1 MLVAGLIVLALLII
15 GAPLGIALA
24 AASVIYIVLYTNM
37 SWLAIGQSFFSFL
50 QSYELMSI
58 PFFVFAGFLMERTG
72 LVRDLFNFAEAL
84 IGWIRGGFGIAA
96 VSTCILFGA
105 ISGSSVA
112 MASAMSLIII
122 PELRKRGYPDWLCAG
137 IVVGGGGIALLIPPS
152 LSLILYGI
160 ITETSIVALFMAGI
174 IPGLMLGVG
183 MTIIIVTAATI
194 LKLPRGKFDIRNV
207 LKYGKVALPGLGVPV
222 IVIGGLYGG
231 LMTPTEA
238 GAVSVGYAI
247 LIGLIAERHKFFPK
261 LYNATAEAVNLVAM
275 IFFLLGSVGVF
286 QFVAANEYWPQTI
299 AKAIVDMNL
308 TPMGFLFGYMGV
320 LLIMG
325 MFLDGIAML
334 VLTLPV
340 IFPVA
345 MQLGVNPIHL
355 GILFSLNIDI
365 AVMTPPVG
373 FNLYAVTG
381 IAKIPLPTVLKGTLP
396 FFLSDSTVLLIN
408 MLVPWFSTWLP
419 DLVVKSVF

>member
-1 MLVAGLIVLALLII
+1 MLALLII